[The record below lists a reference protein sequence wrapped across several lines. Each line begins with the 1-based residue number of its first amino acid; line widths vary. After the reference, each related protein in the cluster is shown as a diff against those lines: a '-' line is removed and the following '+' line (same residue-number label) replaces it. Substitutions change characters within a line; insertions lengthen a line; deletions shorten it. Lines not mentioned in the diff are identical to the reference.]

1 MFIHVCCYG
10 FSQGWKSLCNTVVCM
25 INNISSSF
33 FFLVPPVLTVPAV
46 VEIFPAHE
54 VIISVVGTP
63 PVNTSIF
70 KNLSDVVLTSNA
82 LQIRFFPGQEGNYTC
97 VASNTYGSDERYF
110 FVAFKGKTVPMISL
124 TNHRFVSLR
133 SKTSV
138 YKYSCITVWPLQD
151 YSLSFIQQS

>member
-1 MFIHVCCYG
+1 M
-10 FSQGWKSLCNTVVCM
+10 
-25 INNISSSF
+25 
-33 FFLVPPVLTVPAV
+33 
-46 VEIFPAHE
+46 
-54 VIISVVGTP
+54 
-63 PVNTSIF
+63 NTSIF

-82 LQIRFFPGQEGNYTC
+82 FQIRFFPGQEGNYTC

-138 YKYSCITVWPLQD
+138 YKYSCISLAFTGLQFFLYPTILGFISKQD
-151 YSLSFIQQS
+151 YVFELTLTNFGHPNNTPYGMALRNISKIFMSDTIEKNVGKWS